1 MISPIAPFY
10 ADRLYRD
17 LTGADESVHLA
28 SFPEADA
35 ACIDTELEARMA
47 LAQQISSQVLSLRKR
62 ERLRVRQPLR
72 RVLVP
77 VLNEQ
82 MASRIET
89 MANLIKGEVNVK
101 AIEVVRDG
109 ENTEVSIVKRVKP
122 DFKALGPKF
131 GKRMKAVAAAVN
143 ALDAEGIAELEREG
157 RVAVNPDDGQGE
169 ALVEAAEVAIL
180 TDDIPGWLVS
190 SVGGVTVALDISLDD
205 ALKGE
210 GLAREL
216 VNRVQNLRKD
226 AGLEVTDRIALTV
239 DAAPEVEAVMK
250 DNLDYIADETLA
262 NEVRWE
268 AISGAERIELSEGI
282 NVALAVTKQD

>member
-1 MISPIAPFY
+1 
-10 ADRLYRD
+10 
-17 LTGADESVHLA
+17 
-28 SFPEADA
+28 
-35 ACIDTELEARMA
+35 
-47 LAQQISSQVLSLRKR
+47 
-62 ERLRVRQPLR
+62 
-72 RVLVP
+72 
-77 VLNEQ
+77 
-82 MASRIET
+82 
-89 MANLIKGEVNVK
+89 
-101 AIEVVRDG
+101 
-109 ENTEVSIVKRVKP
+109 VKRVKP

-131 GKRMKAVAAAVN
+131 GKRMKSVAAAVI
-143 ALDAEGIAELEREG
+143 ALNAEGIAELEREG
-157 RVAVNPDDGQGE
+157 RVAVNPDDGEGE
-169 ALVEAAEVAIL
+169 ALVEVSEVAIL

-239 DAAPEVEAVMK
+239 DAAPEVETVMK
-250 DNLDYIADETLA
+250 DNLDYIAHETLA